1 MTEIDPDAELRQKIH
16 HMIETMDKEEFTFV
30 VLTRGYRAIVDQK
43 FYHHIKPYKWHTVV
57 PQNGSAYAR
66 TGQIVR
72 GSHVALSNY
81 VMSLYLYGTYNP
93 SVTQVSF
100 HNKLTL
106 DCRLVNL
113 MKNTGRQAAMRNR
126 KGKSNTTSQYKR
138 VRNRVQN
145 EKVTWRSQI
154 MDGKLNIHLGAYE
167 TEDYAAKVYDAAAWI
182 LFGAD
187 AHYNFSVGTPSQEHR
202 EKASAHIERY
212 MNKQRD
218 KPLTDEERIE
228 LGLDLENLQND
239 HNSKV

>member
-1 MTEIDPDAELRQKIH
+1 MRLVTPICHISWFGVALFFFVFLELSMTEIDPDAELRQKIH

-30 VLTRGYRAIVDQK
+30 VLTRGYRAIVDQR
-43 FYHHIKPYKWHTVV
+43 FYQHIKPYKWHTVV

-126 KGKSNTTSQYKR
+126 KGKSNSTSQYKGCLLY
-138 VRNRVQN
+138 
-145 EKVTWRSQI
+145 TS
-154 MDGKLNIHLGAYE
+154 
-167 TEDYAAKVYDAAAWI
+167 
-182 LFGAD
+182 
-187 AHYNFSVGTPSQEHR
+187 PSP
-202 EKASAHIERY
+202 
-212 MNKQRD
+212 RD
-218 KPLTDEERIE
+218 
-228 LGLDLENLQND
+228 
-239 HNSKV
+239 

>member
-30 VLTRGYRAIVDQK
+30 VLTRGYRAIVDQR

-72 GSHVALSNY
+72 GSHVVLSNY

-126 KGKSNTTSQYKR
+126 KGKSNTTSQYKG
-138 VRNRVQN
+138 VRKRVQN
-145 EKVTWRSQI
+145 EKVTWRTQI
-154 MDGKLNIHLGAYE
+154 MDGNLNINLGAYE
-167 TEDYAAKVYDAAAWI
+167 SEDYAAKVYDAAAWI

-187 AHYNFSVGTPSQEHR
+187 AHYNFSVGSPSQEHR

-218 KPLTDEERIE
+218 KPLTDAERID
-228 LGLDLENLQND
+228 LGLDISD
-239 HNSKV
+239 PK